1 MILNLFGPK
10 KPNVNFENKTLVCV
24 LGMHR
29 SGTSAL
35 TRLVNACGVY
45 LGENEELMPSTE
57 ENPKG
62 YFEHN
67 YLSSLNEQLFTQNN
81 ASWCQLEKFSLRKLK
96 RKSLGAYLEK
106 TGSALTQLFSQH
118 DIAGIKD
125 PRMCILL
132 PLWLKYFNFKKVVVI
147 HIFRCPTEVALSLQ
161 KRDQNFSH
169 ERIAK
174 LWEIH
179 VTSQLQAAENIENIA
194 VSHIDLLQQPL
205 KITSAIENFLTPFSQ
220 NIHAADPE
228 VVKDFITDK
237 LHRNRDQS
245 TKHLTPKQLK
255 LWEYCQEIA
264 QSNN

>member
-10 KPNVNFENKTLVCV
+10 NPNVNFDNKTLVCV

-45 LGENEELMPSTE
+45 LGKNEELMPSTE
-57 ENPKG
+57 DNPKG

-67 YLSSLNEQLFTQNN
+67 HISFLNDQLFTENN
-81 ASWCQLEKFSLRKLK
+81 ASWRQLEKFKLRKLK
-96 RKSLGAYLEK
+96 RKSLQAYLEK
-106 TGSALTQLFSQH
+106 TGTALKQLFSQH
-118 DIAGIKD
+118 DIAGVKD

-132 PLWLKYFNFKKVVVI
+132 PLWLKYFNFKKIVVI
-147 HIFRCPTEVALSLQ
+147 HIFRNPTEVALSLQ

-169 ERIAK
+169 ERVAK

-179 VTSQLQAAENIENIA
+179 VTSQLKAAENLESIA

-205 KITSAIENFLTPFSQ
+205 KVTSAIENFLKPLSHE
-220 NIHAADPE
+220 IHAADPE
-228 VVKDFITDK
+228 TVKDFITDK

-245 TKHLTPKQLK
+245 TEYLTPEQLK
-255 LWEYCQEIA
+255 LWEHCQKNSLE
-264 QSNN
+264 Q